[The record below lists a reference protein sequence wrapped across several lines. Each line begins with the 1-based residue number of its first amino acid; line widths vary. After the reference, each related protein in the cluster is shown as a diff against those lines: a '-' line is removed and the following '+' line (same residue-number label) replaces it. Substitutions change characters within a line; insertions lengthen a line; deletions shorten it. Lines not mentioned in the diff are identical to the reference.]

1 MARFYGTV
9 GYSETKETEPG
20 IWEEL
25 ITERKYSGD
34 VLKISKRWQSGES
47 LNDDLVINNE
57 ISILADPF
65 AFNNFHNIRYVEW
78 MGVKW
83 KVSKMEIQRP
93 RITLSLG
100 GVYNE

>member
-78 MGVKW
+78 MGAKW

>member
-34 VLKISKRWQSGES
+34 VLKISKKWQAGES

-78 MGVKW
+78 MGAKW

>member
-65 AFNNFHNIRYVEW
+65 AYNNFHNIRYVEW